1 MPGARFIAG
10 RMERSLGRLPRRTNV
25 VVLDPPRRGAGRKVV
40 EAVAATSPRAIAHV
54 ACDPAALARDLK
66 LFAEQGYR
74 PRTIQAFDLFPMTHH
89 VEAVAILEREV

>member
-1 MPGARFIAG
+1 MKTQPAI
-10 RMERSLGRLPRRTNV
+10 
-25 VVLDPPRRGAGRKVV
+25 AGRKVV